1 MGARNFQIKN
11 GLVVDGDITAVNLDI
26 SGNVDV
32 DGTLEADA
40 ITLNGTSL
48 ATSATTDTTNASN
61 IGSGTLATGRLA
73 AALTAQ
79 TSMLN
84 TSLVVGRDADNQI
97 KFSTDNQM
105 IFRVGA
111 GDGVTFKASGEIE
124 ATSLDISGDVDV
136 DGTLEADA
144 ITVNGS
150 ALASSATTDT
160 TNASNISSGTLASGR
175 LPDLAVSD
183 FAASAIVLESE
194 GIGSNDN
201 DTTLPTSAAV
211 KDYVDSNAGG
221 SPGGSDTFVQYNN
234 GGSFGA
240 TTLSYDDTAGS
251 EQFLFDDTSDQPLV
265 KIVQRGT
272 GHAFEVHDQASDSSI
287 FTISEVG
294 QVTIKTATP
303 QAGGLTIND
312 DMYVGQIKSSAFGS
326 ASSPRYTFHS
336 DSNTGMYSGGADV
349 LKFSTGGT
357 ERVKLSSSGLQLG
370 AANAE
375 VTTILDE
382 DDMSTDSDTALA
394 TQQSIKAY
402 VDNNAGGGVSLA
414 NDGNNRVVTATG
426 SGGINGEAN
435 LTFDGTTLAVTAS
448 GTSTTLLL
456 ESTDAGAADAP
467 ILELYRNSS
476 SPANTDD
483 LGQILWSGEKSDGS
497 KYSITK
503 MYSQINTVDNSDRLM
518 INIAS
523 SGGSGL
529 NDYEYM
535 RFDGGVRDVI
545 INEGGQDID
554 FRIEGDSDTAL
565 FFTDASSDR
574 IGIGTTSPTTKLD
587 VSGSITVGGDLNVG
601 SGDLFVD
608 DSTGRV
614 GIGIGTSPIN
624 LLHIKG
630 DNSTTSQ
637 SSGGAASITIE
648 QDGTGDAALNFLLT
662 SVQRWIMGI
671 DNSDSDKFK
680 IETGSTSLSTGA
692 ALTIDTAGNV
702 GIGTTSPQANLHISS
717 GTSGDA
723 VLILEADTDNSDET
737 DQPYIVFEQDGGTQN
752 SAVGLTSGANTDNNA
767 LLLSNSVGSSG
778 VQAGIV
784 FKTGTTDGYTN
795 ATESMRI
802 YPAGETQARK
812 TKVKT
817 VSSNTTLG
825 DDDSGKTIYWTGGT
839 LTLPATAESG
849 QQFVVINN
857 KGSSATPGLGTSNSI
872 QTGWTAH
879 AAMADETARTYIS
892 VAANKWIYIG

>member
-1 MGARNFQIKN
+1 LGARNFQIKN

-382 DDMSTDSDTALA
+382 DDMTSDSDTALA